1 MFTSVIND
9 RRSYYNCFD
18 AARLYVLAA
27 VNVGVFSAIYEKF
40 SFGVVSLFMVFAF
53 AVPLALGVL
62 PWAVNAARPL
72 PVTHAAP
79 PAPSDEPDQ
88 INYVR
93 NVKSLKFHRPDC
105 QSVEDMK
112 PKNRQDYAGSRDELI
127 AVGYAPCK
135 RCNP

>member
-1 MFTSVIND
+1 MAK
-9 RRSYYNCFD
+9 RRYDD
-18 AARLYVLAA
+18 AFRPKWRLPAWLPAALILAAAFIAFAA
-27 VNVGVFSAIYEKF
+27 VNR
-40 SFGVVSLFMVFAF
+40 
-53 AVPLALGVL
+53 
-62 PWAVNAARPL
+62 PWSAARPL
-72 PVTHAAP
+72 PMTHAAP
-79 PAPSDEPDQ
+79 PAPSDELDE
-88 INYVR
+88 INYVL